1 MEHTTK
7 LISALGNGQW
17 KWDGIVRDAGPK
29 STERCA
35 CGHCIRYVFRIT
47 SEAGCAQLGS
57 TCIAEIGNINSSM
70 ADSMRA
76 AWAKFSKAA
85 KAKEAAE
92 KKLQA
97 KGHEI
102 IARKIVQ
109 GFGDFR
115 CLVAVLKNGFEWPLA
130 KGDKAT
136 IEALL
141 A

>member
-1 MEHTTK
+1 
-7 LISALGNGQW
+7 
-17 KWDGIVRDAGPK
+17 
-29 STERCA
+29 
-35 CGHCIRYVFRIT
+35 
-47 SEAGCAQLGS
+47 
-57 TCIAEIGNINSSM
+57 M

-85 KAKEAAE
+85 KAKESAE

-109 GFGDFR
+109 GLGEFR
-115 CLVAVLKNGFEWPLA
+115 CLVAVLKNGFEWTLV